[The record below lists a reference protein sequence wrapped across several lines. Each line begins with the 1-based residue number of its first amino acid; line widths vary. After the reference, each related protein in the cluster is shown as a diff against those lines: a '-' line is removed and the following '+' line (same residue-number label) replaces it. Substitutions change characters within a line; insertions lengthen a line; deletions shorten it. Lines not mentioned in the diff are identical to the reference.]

1 MIALQL
7 LAALIGLTIQSLH
20 SQESIPSPTPS
31 RSSVQFLNAAS
42 EEHINL
48 EIKDFHLY
56 TKLKPGAKISGGH
69 FDFTTWKLKATSGM
83 DESAFVEK
91 SLLKAPNT
99 SSTVVL
105 VGNFKWLLDE
115 NGKKIKLQA
124 DILNFDHELANDK
137 NPNSLTIVN
146 GLADKIIRVSV
157 NESEFKEIFPMSH
170 KTWHGLP
177 DVSEAKAING
187 TQTIRLPIKY
197 KGDLNSGIA
206 AFFEVNGEIN
216 YAAMPQT
223 AF

>member
-7 LAALIGLTIQSLH
+7 LAAMIGLTIQSLH

-42 EEHINL
+42 EKNINL

-105 VGNFKWLLDE
+105 VGNFQWLLDE

-157 NESEFKEIFPMSH
+157 NESEFKEIFPMSY

-197 KGDLNSGIA
+197 KGDLNSGIV